1 MKCDMDELLQQAL
14 SPSEEP
20 MLWLNEKILQEY
32 KENEHMKKRRRNFP
46 LGAAAAALILM
57 IASVGVFAG
66 WKYLA
71 PENVAETVF
80 EDELLSKAFQTENA
94 ILVNETQECGEYRI
108 TLMGIVSG
116 KGLSEYTQWD
126 EQGNIVDD
134 RTYIVTA
141 IENTDGTPRPDV
153 SDDDYGQDSFYVSP
167 YIKGLSMV
175 DYNAHTLGGGYSED
189 VVDGIQYRLLE
200 CDNIEMFA
208 ARGIYLGVNEGFS
221 CDVQAY
227 HMDEE
232 TGEIIRNE
240 DYEGVNALFELPIP
254 AFKGDEA
261 AVQAYIDQMEAEQ
274 TDDEEQAAELS
285 GGLEQVVQETEGWT
299 LEDFQSNAECVY
311 EEELVL
317 DEKESVSYH
326 YELEG
331 GRESETIQY
340 QISHLYEGKDT
351 SFAIGG
357 FYGSDNICVET
368 FELLESGNVMLRVF
382 MMQ

>member
-1 MKCDMDELLQQAL
+1 MKHDMDALLQQAL
-14 SPSEEP
+14 SPREEP
-20 MLWLNEKILQEY
+20 SIWLNEKILKEY
-32 KENEHMKKRRRNFP
+32 KENEHMKKKKRKFTT
-46 LGAAAAALILM
+46 GIAAAAMTLM

-71 PENVAETVF
+71 PENVAETMF

-108 TLMGIVSG
+108 TLLGIVSG

-200 CDNIEMFA
+200 CDNIEIFA

-232 TGEIIRNE
+232 TGEIIRNK
-240 DYEGVNALFELPIP
+240 DYEGVNALFEIPIP

-261 AVQAYIDQMEAEQ
+261 AVEAYIDQMEAEQ
-274 TDDEEQAAELS
+274 TADDEQAAELS
-285 GGLEQVVQETEGWT
+285 GGLEQVVQETEGWI

-311 EEELVL
+311 EEELIV
-317 DEKESVSYH
+317 DEKESVSYS
-326 YELEG
+326 YELEDG
-331 GRESETIQY
+331 MGNETIELQV
-340 QISHLYEGKDT
+340 SWLFEEKDK
-351 SFAIGG
+351 SLAIGG
-357 FYGSDNICVET
+357 FYGSDNIFVET
-368 FELLESGNVMLRVF
+368 FELLENGNVMLRVF
-382 MMQ
+382 MM

>member
-1 MKCDMDELLQQAL
+1 MKHDMDALLQQAL
-14 SPSEEP
+14 SPREEP
-20 MLWLNEKILQEY
+20 SIWLNEKILKEY
-32 KENEHMKKRRRNFP
+32 KENEHMKKKKRKFTT
-46 LGAAAAALILM
+46 GIAAAAMTLM

-71 PENVAETVF
+71 PENVAETMF

-94 ILVNETQECGEYRI
+94 ILVNEIQECGEYRI
-108 TLMGIVSG
+108 TLLGIVSG

-200 CDNIEMFA
+200 CDNIEIFA

-232 TGEIIRNE
+232 TGEIIRNK
-240 DYEGVNALFELPIP
+240 DYEGVNALFEIPIP

-261 AVQAYIDQMEAEQ
+261 AVEAYIDQMEAEQ
-274 TDDEEQAAELS
+274 TADDEQAAELS
-285 GGLEQVVQETEGWT
+285 GGLEQVVQETEVWT

-311 EEELVL
+311 EEELIV
-317 DEKESVSYH
+317 DEKESVSYS
-326 YELEG
+326 YELEDG
-331 GRESETIQY
+331 MGNETIELQV
-340 QISHLYEGKDT
+340 SWLFEEKDK

-357 FYGSDNICVET
+357 FYGSDNIFVET
-368 FELLESGNVMLRVF
+368 FELLENGNVMLRVF
-382 MMQ
+382 MM

>member
-1 MKCDMDELLQQAL
+1 MKHEMDALLQQAL
-14 SPSEEP
+14 SPREEP
-20 MLWLNEKILQEY
+20 SLWLNEKILKEY
-32 KENEHMKKRRRNFP
+32 KENEQMKKRKRKFTT
-46 LGAAAAALILM
+46 GIAAAAMTLM

-71 PENVAETVF
+71 PENVAETMF

-94 ILVNETQECGEYRI
+94 ILVNETQECGEHRI
-108 TLMGIVSG
+108 TLLGIVSG

-200 CDNIEMFA
+200 CDNIEIFA

-227 HMDEE
+227 HMDEK

-261 AVQAYIDQMEAEQ
+261 AVEAYIDQMEAEQ
-274 TDDEEQAAELS
+274 TADDEQAAEIS

-311 EEELVL
+311 EEELIV
-317 DEKESVSYH
+317 DEKESVSYS

-331 GRESETIQY
+331 GMGNETIELQV
-340 QISHLYEGKDT
+340 SWLFEEKDK

-357 FYGSDNICVET
+357 FYGSDNIFVET
-368 FELLESGNVMLRVF
+368 FELLENGNVMLKVF
-382 MMQ
+382 MM

>member
-1 MKCDMDELLQQAL
+1 MKHDMDALLQQAL
-14 SPSEEP
+14 SPREEP
-20 MLWLNEKILQEY
+20 SIWLNEKILKEY
-32 KENEHMKKRRRNFP
+32 KENEHMKKKKRKFTT
-46 LGAAAAALILM
+46 GIAAAAMTLM

-71 PENVAETVF
+71 PENVAETMF

-108 TLMGIVSG
+108 TLLGIVSG

-200 CDNIEMFA
+200 CDNIEIFA

-232 TGEIIRNE
+232 TGEIIRNK
-240 DYEGVNALFELPIP
+240 DYEGVNALFEIPIP

-261 AVQAYIDQMEAEQ
+261 AVEAYIDQMEAEQ
-274 TDDEEQAAELS
+274 TADDEQAAELS
-285 GGLEQVVQETEGWT
+285 GGLEQVVQETEGWI

-311 EEELVL
+311 EEELIV
-317 DEKESVSYH
+317 DEKESVSYS
-326 YELEG
+326 YELEEG
-331 GRESETIQY
+331 MGNETIELQV
-340 QISHLYEGKDT
+340 SWLFEEKDK

-357 FYGSDNICVET
+357 FYGSDNIFVET
-368 FELLESGNVMLRVF
+368 FELLENGNVMLRVF
-382 MMQ
+382 MM

>member
-1 MKCDMDELLQQAL
+1 MKHDMDALLQQAL
-14 SPSEEP
+14 SPREEP
-20 MLWLNEKILQEY
+20 SIWLNEKILKEY
-32 KENEHMKKRRRNFP
+32 KENEHMKKKKRKFTT
-46 LGAAAAALILM
+46 GIAAAAMTLM

-71 PENVAETVF
+71 PENVAETMF

-108 TLMGIVSG
+108 TLLGIVSG

-200 CDNIEMFA
+200 CDNIEIFA

-232 TGEIIRNE
+232 TGEIIRNK
-240 DYEGVNALFELPIP
+240 DYEGVNALFEIPIP

-261 AVQAYIDQMEAEQ
+261 AVEAYIDQMEAEQ
-274 TDDEEQAAELS
+274 TADDEQAAELS
-285 GGLEQVVQETEGWT
+285 GGLEQVVQETEGWI

-311 EEELVL
+311 EEELIV
-317 DEKESVSYH
+317 DEKESVSYS
-326 YELEG
+326 YELEDG
-331 GRESETIQY
+331 MGNETIELQV
-340 QISHLYEGKDT
+340 SWLFEEKDK

-357 FYGSDNICVET
+357 FYGSDNIFVET
-368 FELLESGNVMLRVF
+368 FELLENGNVMLRVF
-382 MMQ
+382 MM

>member
-1 MKCDMDELLQQAL
+1 MKHDMDALLQQAL
-14 SPSEEP
+14 SPREEP
-20 MLWLNEKILQEY
+20 SIWLNEKILKEY
-32 KENEHMKKRRRNFP
+32 KENEHMKKKKRKFTT
-46 LGAAAAALILM
+46 GIAAAAMTLM

-71 PENVAETVF
+71 PENVAETMF

-94 ILVNETQECGEYRI
+94 ILVNEIQECGEYRI
-108 TLMGIVSG
+108 TLLGIVSG

-200 CDNIEMFA
+200 CDNIEIFA

-232 TGEIIRNE
+232 TGEIIRNK
-240 DYEGVNALFELPIP
+240 DYEGVNALFEIPIP

-261 AVQAYIDQMEAEQ
+261 AVEAYIDQMEAEQ
-274 TDDEEQAAELS
+274 TADDEQAAELS

-311 EEELVL
+311 EEELIV
-317 DEKESVSYH
+317 DEKESVSYS
-326 YELEG
+326 YELEDG
-331 GRESETIQY
+331 MGNETIELQV
-340 QISHLYEGKDT
+340 SWLFEEKDK

-357 FYGSDNICVET
+357 FYGSDNIFVET
-368 FELLESGNVMLRVF
+368 FELLENGNVMLRVF
-382 MMQ
+382 MM